1 MSRFLCSFSYK
12 MSKVECHDYSHKK
25 GHWKKPFLPNLLN
38 RSCISSICADFLQI
52 ALYHYYCSLCTLKK
66 KEGKWENKINALQ
79 LFLVR
84 FHQNMF
90 NYVLVRLKWF
100 SFCHSAQTYIFYQ
113 VKNFSDDS
121 SLQNYYILLQKKRR
135 NSSWQK
141 SWQITLVLRH
151 FWHYSRSKD
160 K

>member
-1 MSRFLCSFSYK
+1 MII
-12 MSKVECHDYSHKK
+12 VTKK
-25 GHWKKPFLPNLLN
+25 GIEKKTLPSKSFKQILHLFHMCRFFANCTILL
-38 RSCISSICADFLQI
+38 R
-52 ALYHYYCSLCTLKK
+52 LCTLKK

-90 NYVLVRLKWF
+90 NYVLVRLKWI
-100 SFCHSAQTYIFYQ
+100 SFWYYSAQTYIFYQ